1 MPREPPF
8 GPWTSGEAPIV
19 VLDTDRGTIEIRTFP
34 DVAPYHVA
42 ILVALVRSKGYDGL
56 PWHRVVSNFVVQ
68 GGDPEGTGWGGPG
81 WTLPDE
87 ISTARFGRGV
97 LGMPKA
103 GKDTGGCQ
111 LFLTHIPTPHLD
123 GNYTVFGEIVSGVE
137 VLDRIEVGDLIR
149 TARVAGNPT
158 D

>member
-1 MPREPPF
+1 
-8 GPWTSGEAPIV
+8 
-19 VLDTDRGTIEIRTFP
+19 VLDTDRGTIEIRTLP

-42 ILVALVRSKGYDGL
+42 NLVALVRSKGYDGL

-87 ISTARFGRGV
+87 ISPVRFERGV

-111 LFLTHIPTPHLD
+111 LFLTHVPTPHLD
-123 GNYTVFGEIVSGVE
+123 GNYTVFGEVVSGVE
-137 VLDRIEVGDLIR
+137 VLDRIEVGDRIR
-149 TARVAGNPT
+149 TARIAG